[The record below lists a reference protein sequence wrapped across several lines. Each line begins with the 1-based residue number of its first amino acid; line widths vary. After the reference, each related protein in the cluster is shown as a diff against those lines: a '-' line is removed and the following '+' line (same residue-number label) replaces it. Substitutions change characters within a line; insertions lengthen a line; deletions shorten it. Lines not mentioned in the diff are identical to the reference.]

1 MLFNIGKYEIV
12 VIAVVALFFFA
23 GVPAMGYL
31 LSRAGAR
38 TRQRLVRALAG
49 VRSFWRAWR
58 A

>member
-12 VIAVVALFFFA
+12 VIAVVIMFFFV
-23 GVPAMGYL
+23 GMPAMGYV

-38 TRQRLVRALAG
+38 TRRRLVGFFTGIRT
-49 VRSFWRAWR
+49 FWREWR